1 MICAAILLTVMPEL
15 LRDFIARRDEL
26 GELAA
31 RPSGYDR
38 FKQRPDQYK
47 YVYAESQFKIW
58 LAGRASADKHPC

>member
-1 MICAAILLTVMPEL
+1 MDRLKLMEL
-15 LRDFIARRDEL
+15 FEKDMAEL

-38 FKQRPDQYK
+38 FKQRPDQYR

-58 LAGRASADKHPC
+58 LAGRASAEKHPC